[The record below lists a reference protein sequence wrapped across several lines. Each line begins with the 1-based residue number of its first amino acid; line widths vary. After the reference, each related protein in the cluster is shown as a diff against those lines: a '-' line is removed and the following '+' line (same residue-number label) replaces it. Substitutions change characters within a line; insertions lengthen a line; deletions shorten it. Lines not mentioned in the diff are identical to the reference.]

1 MSPLSRAIAKV
12 GGNTLLSRI
21 LGFVR
26 DLVIARVFGADAA
39 TDAFFVAF
47 RIPNVM
53 RRLFAEGAFSMAFVP
68 VLNAYKE
75 REGRAALEAYVDR
88 MAGALG
94 AVLIL
99 VTAIGIL
106 TAPLLVLVFAPGFA
120 AEADQRELATEML
133 RLTFPYVLFISLT
146 AFAGGIL
153 NTYERFGIPAFTPVL
168 LNLSL
173 IACALYLAPMMERPI
188 VALAWGV
195 LIAGV
200 AQLAF
205 QLPALARLGLVPR
218 PRLDLRDRGVRRTA
232 RLMLPALLG
241 AAAGQIN
248 LLIATVLASFLA
260 AGSISWLY
268 YADRLM
274 EFPLGILGAA
284 LGTVILPRLSQR
296 HAADDPEAF
305 SATID
310 WALRWVLLLGLP
322 AAMGL
327 AVLAGPLIATLFFS
341 GSDADPLR
349 QGFSGHDVARTA
361 AALAAYAFG
370 LIGFMGV
377 RVCAPGFYARQRMSE
392 PVRIG
397 LLAVAANTALSLALM
412 GPLGH
417 VGLAL
422 ATTLAAFLNA
432 GLLLWGLLR
441 EGVYRPPGDWGWLLT
456 RGVLA
461 SLAMGSAVGW
471 LSQAL
476 VGGLA
481 HWLTLGTASRAGHL
495 LGLILAGALVYGAVL
510 ALSGV
515 RPRHLTEPPAAGAG
529 HSPRV

>member
-1 MSPLSRAIAKV
+1 LSSLTHAIAKV
-12 GGNTLLSRI
+12 GGNTLISRI

-53 RRLFAEGAFSMAFVP
+53 RRLFAEGAFSLAFVP

-75 REGRAALEAYVDR
+75 RQGRAALKAYVDR
-88 MAGALG
+88 MAGAL
-94 AVLIL
+94 AAMLLL
-99 VTAIGIL
+99 VTVIGVL
-106 TAPLLVLVFAPGFA
+106 AAPALVLVFAPGFGA
-120 AEADQRELATEML
+120 QAGQRELAIEML
-133 RLTFPYVLFISLT
+133 RLTFPYVLFIALT

-153 NTYERFGIPAFTPVL
+153 NTHERFGIPAFTPVL

-173 IACALYLAPMMERPI
+173 IACALFLAPTMERPI

-205 QLPALARLGLVPR
+205 QLPALARLGLLPR
-218 PRLDLRDRGVRRTA
+218 PRLDLRHPGVRRTG

-241 AAAGQIN
+241 ASAGQLN
-248 LLIATVLASFLA
+248 LLIATVLASLLS

-274 EFPLGILGAA
+274 EFPIGILGAA

-296 HAADDPEAF
+296 HAADDPVAF
-305 SATID
+305 SGTID

-322 AAMGL
+322 AAVGL
-327 AVLAGPLIATLFFS
+327 AALAGPLIATLFYS
-341 GSDADPLR
+341 GEGTDPVR
-349 QGFSGHDVARTA
+349 QGFTAEDVSRTA

-377 RVCAPGFYARQRMSE
+377 RVCAPGFYARQRMRE

-397 LLAVAANTALSLALM
+397 LIAVAVNTALSLILM

-422 ATTLAAFLNA
+422 ATTLSAFLNA
-432 GLLLWGLLR
+432 GLLLRGLLR
-441 EGVYRPPGDWGWLLT
+441 EGVYRAGEGWRWLLA
-456 RGVLA
+456 RGLAA
-461 SLAMGSAVGW
+461 SLLMGAAVMGVAE
-471 LSQAL
+471 SS
-476 VGGLA
+476 VGGLDD
-481 HWLTLGTASRAGHL
+481 WLGLPTTSRAGHL
-495 LGLILAGALVYGAVL
+495 LAAILAGAAVYAAVL
-510 ALSGV
+510 GLAGV
-515 RPRHLTEPPAAGAG
+515 RPRHLMEPPASSPG
-529 HSPRV
+529 HSALV